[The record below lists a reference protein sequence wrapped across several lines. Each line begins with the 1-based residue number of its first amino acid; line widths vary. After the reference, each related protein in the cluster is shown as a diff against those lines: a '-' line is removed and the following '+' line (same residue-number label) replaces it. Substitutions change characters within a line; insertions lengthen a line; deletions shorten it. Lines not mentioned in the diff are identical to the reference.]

1 MIERSSVKP
10 LQFSAAARMR
20 QFQAQSGPDG
30 ASVLLGRTRRVSLN
44 EQGPPEL
51 AAFSARNFNG
61 TRKRVSFVGA
71 DIKAGVACRSYGLF
85 RNLAL

>member
-30 ASVLLGRTRRVSLN
+30 ASVLLGRTRRVSLI
-44 EQGPPEL
+44 EQGPPAAISSQFSTVQFTRFIQPWEL
-51 AAFSARNFNG
+51 MH
-61 TRKRVSFVGA
+61 V
-71 DIKAGVACRSYGLF
+71 
-85 RNLAL
+85 